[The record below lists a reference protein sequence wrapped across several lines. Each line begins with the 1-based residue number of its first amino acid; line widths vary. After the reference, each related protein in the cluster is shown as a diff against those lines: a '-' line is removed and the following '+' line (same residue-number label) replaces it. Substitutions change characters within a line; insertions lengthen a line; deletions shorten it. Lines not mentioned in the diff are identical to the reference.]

1 MELYMALSTKNICV
15 PLWLTNNVYT
25 LKYWVWLMNV
35 YTLVNTNILSTIKCN
50 RINFTLWKIF
60 KI

>member
-15 PLWLTNNVYT
+15 PIWLTNNVYT

-35 YTLVNTNILSTIKCN
+35 YTLVNNNILTAIKYN
-50 RINFTLWKIF
+50 RINFTL
-60 KI
+60 